1 MRKGDVSLRTVI
13 SSLACLCVLFGA
25 LAFPIKAAT
34 GEGDATPTYTAT
46 PSGTIAPTSL
56 TCKNLVVTSGQ
67 NATAPTDVRLTT
79 HVSGAVRAYRYHFGD
94 GVVTTGSASITH
106 RYETGGSYQAYVE
119 VQDEKGAW
127 VTSAACQTTVTLQ
140 NALAA
145 GERWGCSELQI
156 LSGQDASASA
166 QVQFRLATIDNKT
179 KITRYKLDFGDG
191 LSEENETGLFAHR
204 YAKSGTYVAK
214 GRVQTQNGTWN
225 SDETACSA
233 QVRVA
238 SGPMSTQP
246 QTGVS
251 IEVLIAMLAAG
262 LVGTLLLTSKHLVQS
277 RL

>member
-1 MRKGDVSLRTVI
+1 MRKGDVSFRTVFSI
-13 SSLACLCVLFGA
+13 VAGMCVLFGA
-25 LAFPIKAAT
+25 LAFPAQAAT
-34 GEGDATPTYTAT
+34 GEGNVTPTYTAT
-46 PSGTIAPTSL
+46 PSGTIAPQSL
-56 TCKNLVVTSGQ
+56 VCKNLVVTSGQ

-79 HVSGAVRAYRYHFGD
+79 HVSGTVRSYRYHFGD
-94 GVVTTGSASITH
+94 GQVKEGAATITH
-106 RYETGGSYQAYVE
+106 HYDTGGSYQAYVE
-119 VQDEKGAW
+119 VQDEKGSW
-127 VTSAACQTTVTLQ
+127 VTSAACQTTVNLA

-145 GERWGCSELQI
+145 GERWGCGELQI

-191 LSEENETGLFAHR
+191 ASEENDTGLFAHR
-204 YAKSGTYVAK
+204 YTKAGTYAAK
-214 GRVQTQNGTWN
+214 GRVQTQDGAWN
-225 SDETACSA
+225 SDETVCSA

-251 IEVLIAMLAAG
+251 IEVLIAMLSAG